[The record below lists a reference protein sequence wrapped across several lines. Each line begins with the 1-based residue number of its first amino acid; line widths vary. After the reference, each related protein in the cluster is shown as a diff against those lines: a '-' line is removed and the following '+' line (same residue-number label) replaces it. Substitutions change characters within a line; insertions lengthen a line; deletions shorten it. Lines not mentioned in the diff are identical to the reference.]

1 MDTLLLGKWD
11 IEELINEKDVVEIV
25 DRTFKD
31 FGEGKVVNPAKIGL
45 DLGETAEWP
54 PYRSFLNAMPAYVG
68 WLDTAGLKWAGGF
81 LENIEL
87 GLPYI
92 SSLIL
97 LINPRNGQ
105 FKAVMDGALITNMRT
120 GAQSAVALKYLHDK
134 KSIRIGMYGGGMQ
147 ARYLTL
153 AIAEMFNIDELR
165 VYDIRK
171 EASERFAEEMKDK
184 VAGGI
189 KIVDSPQEAA
199 EGDAV
204 ISVTQSKDKFV
215 KDSWIN
221 PGTIFF
227 AMGSYQECSD
237 DFILAVDRIIVDH
250 IEQCLH
256 RGVLKELS
264 EKGKITEKDIDATIG
279 EIAAGKKKGR
289 TSASERILCV
299 PIGTGALDVAV
310 ATVAYQR
317 ALEKGLGGKFAFI

>member
-1 MDTLLLGKWD
+1 MDTLLLSKSD
-11 IEELINEKDVVEIV
+11 IEEVINEKDVVEIV

-54 PYRSFLNAMPAYVG
+54 PYRGFLNAMPAYVG

-81 LENIEL
+81 LENTEL

-92 SSLIL
+92 SSMIL
-97 LINPRNGQ
+97 LIEPRNGQ

-120 GAQSAVALKYLHDK
+120 GAQSAVVLKYLHDK
-134 KSIRIGMYGGGMQ
+134 SSIKIGMYGAGMQ

-153 AIAEMFNIDELR
+153 AISELFKIDELR
-165 VYDIRK
+165 IYDIRK
-171 EASERFAEEMKDK
+171 EASWKFAEEMKGK
-184 VAGGI
+184 VAGDI
-189 KIVDSPQEAA
+189 MIVDSPQKAA

-215 KDSWIN
+215 KNSWIK
-221 PGTIFF
+221 PGTTFF
-227 AMGSYQECSD
+227 AMGSYQECED
-237 DFILAVDRIIVDH
+237 DFILGVDRIIVDH
-250 IEQCLH
+250 VEQCLH

-279 EIAAGKKKGR
+279 EMAAGKKKGR
-289 TSASERILCV
+289 ASASERILCV

-317 ALEKGLGGKFAFI
+317 ALERGLGGKFAFI